1 MAFLGPDELRTF
13 LNSNII
19 SDYNANR
26 IEQAAYE
33 LSLGTEVYTTDSSD
47 GKVEVL
53 SPTNKDVVINP
64 GQFALLLTK
73 ETVAIPAGKLAFISI
88 KAKQKLKGLVNVSGF
103 HVDPG
108 FSGKLL
114 FSVYN
119 AGPSSITLRHDEP
132 YFLIWFAELTNT
144 VQTQDLYNS
153 TSNHHQG
160 QKGILP
166 DYIDALKRGELA
178 SPGALVKKIDAVSA
192 EFTEKLKELERKKLR
207 NEYLLT
213 LVIGLLIALIIKC
226 YWDSRAEENGYQK
239 RVKEEQNFDTI
250 YDRLDSIQ
258 SKSISLYQID
268 SLIEQKNKT
277 ANGKQ
282 QSR

>member
-1 MAFLGPDELRTF
+1 MAFLGPTDLRTF
-13 LNSNII
+13 LNNTII
-19 SDYNANR
+19 SDYDPDR

-33 LSLGTEVYTTDSSD
+33 MSLGTEVYTTDSSD

-73 ETVAIPAGKLAFISI
+73 ETVTIPADKLAFISI

-144 VQTQDLYNS
+144 VQTQDLYDS
-153 TSNHHQG
+153 SSNHHQG

-213 LVIGLLIALIIKC
+213 LVIGLLVTLLIKF
-226 YWDSRAEENGYQK
+226 YWDSRAEESGYQK
-239 RVKEEQNFDTI
+239 RVKEEQNFGKI

-258 SKSISLYQID
+258 SKSISLYQVD
-268 SLIEQKNKT
+268 SLIKQRNKT

-282 QSR
+282 QSK